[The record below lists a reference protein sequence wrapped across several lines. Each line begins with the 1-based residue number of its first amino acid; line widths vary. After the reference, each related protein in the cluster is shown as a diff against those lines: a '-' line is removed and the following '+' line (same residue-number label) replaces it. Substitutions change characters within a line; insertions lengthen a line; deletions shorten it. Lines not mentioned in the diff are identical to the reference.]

1 MAVLWQCWE
10 GGWHDLSRRDS
21 AMLEAGLASSQ
32 AIVTITPGI
41 LLKLSSDFDVDHMVV
56 DDRVVRRCDNSP
68 VTTTTEYWDDEA
80 WTPLDSFAQSTVH
93 AALAA
98 GRDKVVI
105 PIATGMTTSLYEL
118 TLTRPVGM
126 QVNKATGRAR
136 PLLIQGVPPVV
147 GNDDDDDDE
156 PDKELVD
163 DPSMPSGYRCPIT
176 HMPMNCPVMATDG
189 HSYEASAIQ
198 KWLKSKNTSP
208 MTGAR
213 LPNTTL
219 IKNYF
224 LADSIR
230 TWSDAANATGMWHC
244 MGTAPKKKR
253 MRTMRSK

>member
-1 MAVLWQCWE
+1 MAAVLSAVLWQRWDASKAR
-10 GGWHDLSRRDS
+10 WRDLDPAAN

-32 AIVTITPGI
+32 AIVNITPGI
-41 LLKLSSDFDVDHMVV
+41 LLKLSSDFDVDNMTV
-56 DDRVVRRCDNSP
+56 DDMHVRRRDNSP

-98 GRDKVVI
+98 GRDKIVI
-105 PIATGMTTSLYEL
+105 SVHPALYEL

-126 QVNKATGRAR
+126 QVNKHTGRAR

-163 DPSMPSGYRCPIT
+163 DPSMPTGYRCPIT

-219 IKNYF
+219 IKNHF

-230 TWSDAANATGMWHC
+230 TWSDAANAAGME
-244 MGTAPKKKR
+244 APKKKR
-253 MRTMRSK
+253 MRTMRSD